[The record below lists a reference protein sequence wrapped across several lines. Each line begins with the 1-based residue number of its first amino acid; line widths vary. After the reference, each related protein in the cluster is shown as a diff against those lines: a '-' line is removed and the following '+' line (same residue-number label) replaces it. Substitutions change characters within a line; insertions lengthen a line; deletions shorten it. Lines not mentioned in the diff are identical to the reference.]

1 MSLIRNIEVQHQG
14 TTTNYDIGAD
24 AANIAY
30 DSSHSVKDK
39 IDGLG
44 TAAAKDVPASG
55 DAAATEVVMGND
67 SRLTDSRNAAD
78 VSAWAKAASKP
89 TYTASEVGAIAT
101 TEKGAVSGVAELDA
115 NGKVPSSQLP
125 SYVDDVLEYASAS
138 AFPATGE
145 TGKIYVT
152 LDTNKTYRWGGSAYV
167 EISESLAIGTT
178 SSTAFAGDRGL
189 AIEEKIPSTA
199 SSSNKLA
206 TASDIPTVGTAAAKN
221 VPVSGN
227 ASATEVVMGND
238 TRLTD
243 ARVASNISYTSTDP
257 GAGSALTTGNIVLV
271 YEP

>member
-24 AANIAY
+24 AENIKY
-30 DSSHSVKDK
+30 DNSHSVKDK

-55 DAAATEVVMGND
+55 DAAATEVVLGND
-67 SRLTDSRNAAD
+67 SRLTDARNAAD
-78 VSAWAKAASKP
+78 VSAWAKASTKP
-89 TYTASEVGAIAT
+89 SYAASEIGT
-101 TEKGAVSGVAELDA
+101 YGVAELDS
-115 NGKVPSSQLP
+115 NGLIPSSILP
-125 SYVDDVLEYASAS
+125 SYVDDVLEYSS
-138 AFPATGE
+138 TSQFPATG
-145 TGKIYVT
+145 TDGKIYVAT
-152 LDTNKTYRWGGSAYV
+152 DTNKTYRWGGSAYV

-206 TASDIPTVGTAAAKN
+206 TASDIPNITA
-221 VPVSGN
+221 
-227 ASATEVVMGND
+227 
-238 TRLTD
+238 
-243 ARVASNISYTSTDP
+243 TSTDP
-257 GAGSALTTGNIVLV
+257 GEGSALTTGNIVLV